1 MTHEPRHL
9 RNDGFDSKWGEW
21 REEFKGK
28 QSTGEKWA
36 EMLNED
42 DDYWERRSEKY
53 TEYPKPQIKDIERA
67 FDELL

>member
-1 MTHEPRHL
+1 
-9 RNDGFDSKWGEW
+9 
-21 REEFKGK
+21 
-28 QSTGEKWA
+28 
-36 EMLNED
+36 MLNED